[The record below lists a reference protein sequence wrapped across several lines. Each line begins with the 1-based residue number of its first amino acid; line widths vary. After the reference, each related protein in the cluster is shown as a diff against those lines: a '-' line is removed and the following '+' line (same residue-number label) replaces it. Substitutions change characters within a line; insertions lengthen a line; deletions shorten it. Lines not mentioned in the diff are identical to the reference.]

1 MALGF
6 SSAAITGFKFLSDI
20 MSKNQEGTGN
30 IYGESAGQVRNRVNF
45 DRFKRD
51 SYAPGEAGEVKA
63 NEAISYAE
71 LSRIWD
77 SILPNAYAEII
88 RTHEQPAYRSRKVE
102 VVE

>member
-1 MALGF
+1 MALGLGQI
-6 SSAAITGFKFLSDI
+6 ITGAKLLSDV

-63 NEAISYAE
+63 NEAISYTE

-77 SILPNAYAEII
+77 SILPNAYADLIE
-88 RTHEQPAYRSRKVE
+88 RLEQPAFSSRKDI
-102 VVE
+102 